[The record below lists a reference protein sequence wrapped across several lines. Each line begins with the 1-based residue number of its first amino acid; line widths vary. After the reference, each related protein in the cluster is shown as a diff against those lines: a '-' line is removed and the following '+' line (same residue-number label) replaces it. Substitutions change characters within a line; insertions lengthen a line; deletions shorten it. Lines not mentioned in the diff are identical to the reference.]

1 MVGGL
6 RGRAAN
12 DSGAEAPAYHP
23 VMRKL
28 MMLAP
33 LLAMFLAPCALATTL
48 RDGDIIFH
56 TSRSAQS
63 AAIQHATHSRYSHVG
78 LILFRDGKPYV
89 LTMRSESSS
98 VCDRNCASSTCPI
111 RR

>member
-23 VMRKL
+23 AMRKL
-28 MMLAP
+28 LML
-33 LLAMFLAPCALATTL
+33 LLATFLGPCALATSL

-63 AAIQHATHSRYSHVG
+63 AAIQLATHSRHSHVG

-98 VCDRNCASSTCPI
+98 VCDRNCASSTYPI

>member
-6 RGRAAN
+6 RRRAAN

-23 VMRKL
+23 AMRKL
-28 MMLAP
+28 LML
-33 LLAMFLAPCALATTL
+33 LLATFLAPCALATSL

-63 AAIQHATHSRYSHVG
+63 AAIQRATHSRYSHVVG
-78 LILFRDGKPYV
+78 WAGNTGGRSSWSSERV
-89 LTMRSESSS
+89 MMRSS
-98 VCDRNCASSTCPI
+98 
-111 RR
+111 